1 MNAQIKEQLTNV
13 INTAIA
19 GEQLAGM
26 SLLIQQNNREQLY
39 LNCGYADRTARKEIQ
54 RDTIFRLFSMTK
66 PVTSAAVMILFQRG
80 LIDLTDP
87 VSKYISSFKD
97 QMVSVSGGF
106 EPARSPVTIQ
116 NLLSMTGGL
125 TYDGTAA
132 APESATQK
140 VFDEVH
146 ARMYGDTPVDTLEF
160 AEKIGRCPLKYHPGT
175 SWKYSVSADILAAV
189 VEKVSGMSFGE
200 FLHREIFEPLGMNDT
215 GFFVPEAK
223 QHRLAVPYQ
232 CTEDGLKEFHR
243 DYLGICMSMSAPP
256 AYEAG
261 GAGLVSTIDD
271 YAKFASML
279 LNKGT
284 FLGKQILLPAAVDYM
299 TTHRLTPEQ
308 QKGFDQELPGMHG
321 FSYGNLLRVMTD
333 PWKTSFASVSGEY
346 GWDGWLGCY
355 FANIP
360 SKDMTI
366 LMMMQRT
373 DTGTFELTRRLRNII
388 LLNL

>member
-1 MNAQIKEQLTNV
+1 MNTLATEQLKNV
-13 INTAIA
+13 INSAIA
-19 GEQLAGM
+19 DEQIAGM
-26 SLLIQQNNREQLY
+26 SILIRKENQEELY
-39 LNCGYADRTARKEIQ
+39 LNLGYADRANHKEIQ
-54 RDTIFRLFSMTK
+54 RDTMFRLFSMSK

-87 VSKYISSFKD
+87 VSKYISSFED
-97 QMVSVSGGF
+97 QMVVVPDGL
-106 EPARSPVTIQ
+106 EAARNPVTIQ

-125 TYDGTAA
+125 TYDGYASPA
-132 APESATQK
+132 EAATQN
-140 VFDEVH
+140 VFDEVQN
-146 ARMYGDTPVDTLEF
+146 RMYSDSPVTTIEF
-160 AEKIGRCPLKYHPGT
+160 AEKIGKCPLKYQPGT

-200 FLHREIFEPLGMNDT
+200 FLRKEIFDPLGMNDT
-215 GFFVPEAK
+215 DFYVPEEK

-232 CTEDGLKEFHR
+232 CTPDGLKEFHS
-243 DYLGICMSMSAPP
+243 DYLGISMSMKRPP

-284 FLGKQILLPAAVDYM
+284 FCEKQILLPATVDYM
-299 TTHRLTPEQ
+299 ISHRLTPEQ
-308 QKGFDQELPGMHG
+308 QKSFDSELLGMHG
-321 FSYGNLLRVMTD
+321 FSYGNLLRTMTD
-333 PWKTSFASVSGEY
+333 PWKTTFAAVPGEY

-366 LMMMQRT
+366 LMMMQRC
-373 DTGTFELTRRLRNII
+373 DTGTIDLTRKLRNII